1 MNGIGGMEKSKTNTN
16 KSNILFIIIDSLR
29 EDKFSGR
36 GTAITPNINSL
47 IKNGTY
53 FSQTISSSDV
63 TGICLGNIFTG
74 MFSNKT
80 GIKLR
85 KFNPKIK
92 TIFDILKDNGYNEYA
107 TVPDLTWF

>member
-1 MNGIGGMEKSKTNTN
+1 MKMD
-16 KSNILFIIIDSLR
+16 SNILFIIIDSLR

-36 GTAITPNINSL
+36 GTSITPNIDSL
-47 IKNGTY
+47 IKKGTY

-80 GIKLR
+80 GIKYV
-85 KFNPKIK
+85 NS
-92 TIFDILKDNGYNEYA
+92 ILK
-107 TVPDLTWF
+107 LKQFLMF